1 MNSTAFTYYSHSHTK
16 WHTELSLPRPLNKI
30 FDRKF
35 FGHLVFEFLVVCLLP
50 SSQVKYIQRSQ
61 LHTLTYSASR
71 AAISSLSCALSEVW
85 CLI

>member
-35 FGHLVFEFLVVCLLP
+35 FGHLVFEFLVVCLLYRVESAKL
-50 SSQVKYIQRSQ
+50 SSKIHSAVTTAYTYIFSVQSCNQQPQ
-61 LHTLTYSASR
+61 L
-71 AAISSLSCALSEVW
+71 
-85 CLI
+85 CLV